1 MKKELKFKGK
11 KVLIFG
17 LGILGGGVEA
27 AKWFYKNGAKI
38 IITDKKTKKELL
50 PSIKRL
56 KKIKAKY
63 ILGEH
68 RFEDIDSSDIIYF
81 NPGVSYK
88 SEWVNYAKEKEKEV
102 ANDCYLFFKYAKGDV
117 IAITGTRG
125 KTTTTTWIY
134 ELLIQVY
141 NDYTNNQHNKLPE
154 LNDRID
160 FTQIARPNNILEYKP
175 NNKSFGPDSGNEFG
189 HNSGRDVLLGGNQP
203 ERSLFKI
210 LDKTKEDTI
219 SVLELSCFQLEFYPT
234 TDEHGFKHGLTRIDI
249 ETADER
255 GFNTDKHGYSV
266 YADKHGLQRRST
278 RIDNNITDQIL
289 SEQSVLSPNQSVSII
304 KAPNIAIITNI
315 YNDHLNRYSSFEEY
329 ASIKARIFQNQT
341 ENDYLILNL
350 DNDWTNFFLRL
361 KPKSQVYFVSLRG
374 VPQTKRTQFGQVKV
388 KGGIYIK
395 DEKIFIEDKDNACL
409 HKFAL
414 SLPAST
420 LKEIYGEHNL
430 YNLLFALLAVYL
442 YLKSKNIKNPQ
453 DKIKKLKN
461 FILNL
466 KTPEFRQE
474 IIYKDKN
481 LIIVNDSAA
490 TSPDATIKAI
500 ERFKKYICPKS
511 SRGARKSLRNLILIT
526 GGTDKNLDF
535 KDLAK
540 KIKKEIKPENLIL
553 INGSATKKLIEEL
566 RKIKYPLTEENIFE
580 DLREAIHHGLMRILE
595 LINADSKLINVDSKR
610 MKTDKNDPHISV
622 PNPNESVG
630 ENDPYK
636 SVLNPHTSVI
646 LFSPASASFEK
657 FKNEFDR
664 GKKFNKIINGM
675 LKLVYGRNKK

>member
-50 PSIKRL
+50 PSIKKL

-63 ILGEH
+63 VLGKH

-88 SEWVNYAKEKEKEV
+88 SKWVKYAKEKGKEIV
-102 ANDCYLFFKYAKGDV
+102 NDCYIFFKYAKGDI

-134 ELLIQVY
+134 ELLTQTY
-141 NDYTNNQHNKLPE
+141 NIYPNNRPNKLPE
-154 LNDRID
+154 SSDRI
-160 FTQIARPNNILEYKP
+160 
-175 NNKSFGPDSGNEFG
+175 FG
-189 HNSGRDVLLGGNQP
+189 HNSGKVFGENSGRNILLGGNQP

-234 TDEHGFKHGLTRIDI
+234 ADERGFKHGLTRRDI
-249 ETADER
+249 ETTHER
-255 GFNTDKHGYSV
+255 EFNPDKHGF
-266 YADKHGLQRRST
+266 
-278 RIDNNITDQIL
+278 
-289 SEQSVLSPNQSVSII
+289 I

-329 ASIKARIFQNQT
+329 ASIKAKIFQNQT

-350 DNDWTNFFLRL
+350 DNKWTDFFLRL
-361 KPKSQVYFVSLRG
+361 KPKSQVYFVSLHG

-388 KGGIYIK
+388 RGGIYIK
-395 DEKIFIEDKDNACL
+395 DEKIFIEDRDNACL
-409 HKFAL
+409 HKFTLNL
-414 SLPAST
+414 SASA

-442 YLKSKNIKNPQ
+442 YLKSKDIKNPQ
-453 DKIKKLKN
+453 NKIKKLKN

-481 LIIVNDSAA
+481 LLIVNDSAA
-490 TSPDATIKAI
+490 TSPDATINAI
-500 ERFKKYICPKS
+500 ERFKKY
-511 SRGARKSLRNLILIT
+511 RNLILIT

-566 RKIKYPLTEENIFE
+566 RKIKYPLIEENIFE
-580 DLREAIHHGLMRILE
+580 DLKEAIHHGLMRILE
-595 LINADSKLINVDSKR
+595 LINADSKQIGTN
-610 MKTDKNDPHISV
+610 KNDP
-622 PNPNESVG
+622 
-630 ENDPYK
+630 YR
-636 SVLNPHTSVI
+636 SVLNPHISVI

-664 GKKFNKIINGM
+664 GKKFNRIIKAM

>member
-1 MKKELKFKGK
+1 MKRELKFKGK

-17 LGILGGGVEA
+17 LGLLGGGIEA

-38 IITDKKTKKELL
+38 IITDKKTKEELL
-50 PSIKRL
+50 SSIKKL

-63 ILGEH
+63 VLGKH
-68 RFEDIDSSDIIYF
+68 RFEDIDSSDIVYF

-88 SEWVNYAKEKEKEV
+88 SEWVKYAKEKGKEV
-102 ANDCYLFFKYAKGDV
+102 VNDCYIFFKYAKGDI

-134 ELLIQVY
+134 ELLRKFFE
-141 NDYTNNQHNKLPE
+141 N
-154 LNDRID
+154 R
-160 FTQIARPNNILEYKP
+160 
-175 NNKSFGPDSGNEFG
+175 
-189 HNSGRDVLLGGNQP
+189 VLLGGNQP
-203 ERSLFKI
+203 EKSLFKI
-210 LDKTKEDTI
+210 LDKTKENTI
-219 SVLELSCFQLEFYPT
+219 SVLEISSFQLEFYPT
-234 TDEHGFKHGLTRIDI
+234 TDKRGLQRGLTRIDNDTADEHGFVNGLTRIDI
-249 ETADER
+249 GTTDKR

-266 YADKHGLQRRST
+266 YADKRGSQRRST
-278 RIDNNITDQIL
+278 RIDNNIADQIL
-289 SEQSVLSPNQSVSII
+289 LEQPVLSLNQSVSII
-304 KAPNIAIITNI
+304 KAPKIAIITNI

-350 DNDWTNFFLRL
+350 DNKWTKFFLRL
-361 KPKSQVYFVSLRG
+361 KPKSQVYFVSLHG
-374 VPQTKRTQFGQVKV
+374 LPQTKRRQFGQVKV
-388 KGGIYIK
+388 RGGIYIK
-395 DEKIFIEDKDNACL
+395 NEKVFIEDKDNACL
-409 HKFAL
+409 CKPAL
-414 SLPAST
+414 GLPVSA

-430 YNLLFALLAVYL
+430 YNLLFALLTVYL

-466 KTPEFRQE
+466 KTPKFRQE

-490 TSPDATIKAI
+490 TSPDATINAI

-511 SRGARKSLRNLILIT
+511 PREARKSLRNLILIT

-535 KDLAK
+535 KELAK

-553 INGSATKKLIEEL
+553 LNGSATKKLIEEL
-566 RKIKYPLTEENIFE
+566 RKIKYPLIEENIFE
-580 DLREAIHHGLMRILE
+580 DLKEAVYRGLTLILTHIKE
-595 LINADSKLINVDSKR
+595 DKEIRNHQR
-610 MKTDKNDPHISV
+610 DKNLR
-622 PNPNESVG
+622 
-630 ENDPYK
+630 K
-636 SVLNPHTSVI
+636 SVLYPRLSVV

-664 GKKFNKIINGM
+664 GKKFNKIIKAM
-675 LKLVYGRNKK
+675 LK

>member
-1 MKKELKFKGK
+1 MKRELKFKGK

-17 LGILGGGVEA
+17 LGLLGGGVEA
-27 AKWFYKNGAKI
+27 VRWFYKNGAKI
-38 IITDKKTKKELL
+38 IITDKKTKEELL
-50 PSIKRL
+50 PSIKKL

-63 ILGEH
+63 VLGQH
-68 RFEDIDSSDIIYF
+68 RFEDIDSCDIVYF

-88 SEWVNYAKEKEKEV
+88 SEWVKYAKEKGKEV
-102 ANDCYLFFKYAKGDV
+102 VNDCYIFFKYAKGDI

-134 ELLIQVY
+134 ELLTQTLQTERRLGGQY
-141 NDYTNNQHNKLPE
+141 ADYTDLMRTEQ
-154 LNDRID
+154 
-160 FTQIARPNNILEYKP
+160 
-175 NNKSFGPDSGNEFG
+175 KSISAK
-189 HNSGRDVLLGGNQP
+189 SALSSAKSVLLGGNQP
-203 ERSLFKI
+203 EKSLFKI
-210 LDKTKEDTI
+210 LDKTKENTI
-219 SVLELSCFQLEFYPT
+219 SVLEISSFQLEFYPT
-234 TDEHGFKHGLTRIDI
+234 ADERRFVNGLTRIDI
-249 ETADER
+249 GTADER
-255 GFNTDKHGYSV
+255 GFNTDKRGYSV
-266 YADKHGLQRRST
+266 YADKRGSQRRST
-278 RIDNNITDQIL
+278 RIDNNIADQIL
-289 SEQSVLSPNQSVSII
+289 LEQPVLSLNQSVSII
-304 KAPNIAIITNI
+304 KAPKIAIITNI

-329 ASIKARIFQNQT
+329 ASIKAKIFQNQT

-350 DNDWTNFFLRL
+350 DNDWTKFFLRL

-374 VPQTKRTQFGQVKV
+374 LPQTKRRQFGQVKV
-388 KGGIYIK
+388 RGGIYIK
-395 DEKIFIEDKDNACL
+395 DEKVFIEDKDNACL
-409 HKFAL
+409 RKSAL
-414 SLPAST
+414 DLPVSA

-430 YNLLFALLAVYL
+430 YNLLFALLTVYL

-481 LIIVNDSAA
+481 LLIVNDSAA
-490 TSPDATIKAI
+490 TSPDATINAI
-500 ERFKKYICPKS
+500 ERFKKYKD
-511 SRGARKSLRNLILIT
+511 LILIT

-535 KDLAK
+535 KELAK

-553 INGSATKKLIEEL
+553 LNGSATKKLIEEL
-566 RKIKYPLTEENIFE
+566 RKIKYSLIEENIFE
-580 DLREAIHHGLMRILE
+580 DLKEAVYRGLTHIKENKKIR
-595 LINADSKLINVDSKR
+595 DHQR
-610 MKTDKNDPHISV
+610 DKNRGKSALYPRLSV
-622 PNPNESVG
+622 V
-630 ENDPYK
+630 
-636 SVLNPHTSVI
+636 

>member
-1 MKKELKFKGK
+1 MKRKLKFEGK

-17 LGILGGGVEA
+17 LGLLGGGIEA

-50 PSIKRL
+50 SSIKKL

-63 ILGEH
+63 VLGKH
-68 RFEDIDSSDIIYF
+68 RFEDIDSSDIVYF

-88 SEWVNYAKEKEKEV
+88 SEWVKYAKEKGKEV
-102 ANDCYLFFKYAKGDV
+102 VNDCYIFFKYAKGDI

-134 ELLIQVY
+134 ELLR
-141 NDYTNNQHNKLPE
+141 K
-154 LNDRID
+154 
-160 FTQIARPNNILEYKP
+160 F
-175 NNKSFGPDSGNEFG
+175 FGKK
-189 HNSGRDVLLGGNQP
+189 VLLGGNQP

-219 SVLELSCFQLEFYPT
+219 SVLEISSFQLEFYPT
-234 TDEHGFKHGLTRIDI
+234 TDERGFKHGLTRIDI
-249 ETADER
+249 KTTHER
-255 GFNTDKHGYSV
+255 EFNTDKHGYSV
-266 YADKHGLQRRST
+266 YADKRGLQRRST
-278 RIDNNITDQIL
+278 RIDNNIADQIL
-289 SEQSVLSPNQSVSII
+289 LEQSVLSLNQSVSII
-304 KAPNIAIITNI
+304 KAPKIAIITNI

-329 ASIKARIFQNQT
+329 AGIKAKIFQNQT

-350 DNDWTNFFLRL
+350 DNDWTKFFLRL

-374 VPQTKRTQFGQVKV
+374 LPQTKRKQFGQVKV
-388 KGGIYIK
+388 RGGIYIK
-395 DEKIFIEDKDNACL
+395 DEKVFIEDKDNACL
-409 HKFAL
+409 RKSAL
-414 SLPAST
+414 SLPVSAFR
-420 LKEIYGEHNL
+420 KIYGEHNI

-453 DKIKKLKN
+453 NKIKKLKN
-461 FILNL
+461 FIFNL

-481 LIIVNDSAA
+481 LMIVNDSAA
-490 TSPDATIKAI
+490 TSPDATINAI

-511 SRGARKSLRNLILIT
+511 PREVRKSLRNLILIT

-535 KDLAK
+535 EELAK

-566 RKIKYPLTEENIFE
+566 RKIKYPLIEENIFE
-580 DLREAIHHGLMRILE
+580 DLREAVYRGLMLILTQ
-595 LINADSKLINVDSKR
+595 INVDKNICDHQR
-610 MKTDKNDPHISV
+610 DKNPRKSALYPRLSV
-622 PNPNESVG
+622 V
-630 ENDPYK
+630 
-636 SVLNPHTSVI
+636 

-675 LKLVYGRNKK
+675 LKLVYGRNKKR

>member
-1 MKKELKFKGK
+1 MKRKLKFEGK

-17 LGILGGGVEA
+17 LGLLGGGVAA

-50 PSIKRL
+50 PSIKKL

-63 ILGEH
+63 VLGKH
-68 RFEDIDSSDIIYF
+68 RFEDIDSSDIVYF
-81 NPGVSYK
+81 NPGVNYK
-88 SEWVNYAKEKEKEV
+88 SEWVKYAKDKGKEIV
-102 ANDCYLFFKYAKGDV
+102 NDCYIFFKYAKGDI

-125 KTTTTTWIY
+125 KTTTTIWIY
-134 ELLIQVY
+134 ELLTQVSNIY
-141 NDYTNNQHNKLPE
+141 PNNRPNRLPE
-154 LNDRID
+154 SSDRIE
-160 FTQIARPNNILEYKP
+160 FTRITRPNNIYPNKIP
-175 NNKSFGPDSGNEFG
+175 NNIPEYQSNKDQRFGPNSGNKFGIDSGIDIKFG
-189 HNSGRDVLLGGNQP
+189 PNSGKVFGQNSGRNILLGGNQP

-219 SVLELSCFQLEFYPT
+219 SVLELSSFQLEFYSN
-234 TDEHGFKHGLTRIDI
+234 
-249 ETADER
+249 ADLR
-255 GFNTDKHGYSV
+255 RLD
-266 YADKHGLQRRST
+266 ADLRR
-278 RIDNNITDQIL
+278 L
-289 SEQSVLSPNQSVSII
+289 SNI
-304 KAPNIAIITNI
+304 KAPKIAIITNI
-315 YNDHLNRYSSFEEY
+315 YNDHLNRYSSLEEY
-329 ASIKARIFQNQT
+329 AEVKAKIFQNQT
-341 ENDYLILNL
+341 ENDFLILNL
-350 DNDWTNFFLRL
+350 DNDWTNFFLSL

-374 VPQTKRTQFGQVKV
+374 VPQTKRKQFGQVKV
-388 KGGIYIK
+388 RGGIYIK
-395 DEKIFIEDKDNACL
+395 NEKVFIEDKDNACL
-409 HKFAL
+409 RKSAL
-414 SLPAST
+414 SLPVSAFR
-420 LKEIYGEHNL
+420 KIYGEHNL
-430 YNLLFALLAVYL
+430 YNLLFALLTVYL

-466 KTPEFRQE
+466 RTPEFRQE

-481 LIIVNDSAA
+481 LMIVNDSAA
-490 TSPDATIKAI
+490 TSPDATINAI

-511 SRGARKSLRNLILIT
+511 PREVRKSLRNLILIT

-553 INGSATKKLIEEL
+553 LNGSATKKLIEEL
-566 RKIKYPLTEENIFE
+566 RKIKYPLIEENIFE
-580 DLREAIHHGLMRILE
+580 DLREAVYRGLTLILTQ
-595 LINADSKLINVDSKR
+595 INADKNIRDHQR
-610 MKTDKNDPHISV
+610 DKNPR
-622 PNPNESVG
+622 
-630 ENDPYK
+630 K
-636 SVLNPHTSVI
+636 SALYLRLSAV

>member
-1 MKKELKFKGK
+1 MKRELKFKGK

-17 LGILGGGVEA
+17 LGLLGGGIEA
-27 AKWFYKNGAKI
+27 AKWFYKNGAKL

-134 ELLIQVY
+134 ELLRQVY
-141 NDYTNNQHNKLPE
+141 NDYTNNRHNKLPE

-160 FTQIARPNNILEYKP
+160 FTRIARPNNIIEYKT

-210 LDKTKEDTI
+210 LDKTKEDSI
-219 SVLELSCFQLEFYPT
+219 SVLEISSFQLEFYSN
-234 TDEHGFKHGLTRIDI
+234 
-249 ETADER
+249 ADSR
-255 GFNTDKHGYSV
+255 RLD
-266 YADKHGLQRRST
+266 ADSRR
-278 RIDNNITDQIL
+278 L
-289 SEQSVLSPNQSVSII
+289 SDI
-304 KAPNIAIITNI
+304 KAPKIAIITNI
-315 YNDHLNRYSSFEEY
+315 YKDHLNRYSSFEEY
-329 ASIKARIFQNQT
+329 ASVKAKIFQNQT

-350 DNDWTNFFLRL
+350 DNNWTNFFLSL

-374 VPQTKRTQFGQVKV
+374 PIRTKHGHFGQVKV

-395 DEKIFIEDKDNACL
+395 DEKMFIEDETNDCL
-409 HKFAL
+409 RKSAL
-414 SLPAST
+414 SLPVST
-420 LKEIYGEHNL
+420 FKEIYGEHNF
-430 YNLLFALLAVYL
+430 YNLLFAILAVYL
-442 YLKSKNIKNPQ
+442 YLKSKNIKDPQ

-474 IIYKDKN
+474 IVYKDKN
-481 LIIVNDSAA
+481 LMIVNDSAA
-490 TSPDATIKAI
+490 TSPDATINAI

-511 SRGARKSLRNLILIT
+511 PREFRKSLQDLILIT

-540 KIKKEIKPENLIL
+540 KIKKEIKPKNLIL
-553 INGSATKKLIEEL
+553 LNGSATKKLIEEL
-566 RKIKYPLTEENIFE
+566 KKIKYPLIEENIFE
-580 DLREAIHHGLMRILE
+580 DLRKAAIKALTLD
-595 LINADSKLINVDSKR
+595 NSSKIYPNNNR
-610 MKTDKNDPHISV
+610 MNY
-622 PNPNESVG
+622 PNKKPNENLKFGKNSGKVFG
-630 ENDPYK
+630 QYSGN
-636 SVLNPHTSVI
+636 SSTI

-664 GKKFNKIINGM
+664 GKKFNKIIKIYM
-675 LKLVYGRNKK
+675 LK

>member
-1 MKKELKFKGK
+1 MKRELKFKGK

-17 LGILGGGVEA
+17 LGLLGGGIEA
-27 AKWFYKNGAKI
+27 AKWFYKNGAKL

-134 ELLIQVY
+134 ELLRQVY
-141 NDYTNNQHNKLPE
+141 NDYTNNRHNKLPE

-160 FTQIARPNNILEYKP
+160 FTRIARPNNIIEYKT

-210 LDKTKEDTI
+210 LDKTKEDSI
-219 SVLELSCFQLEFYPT
+219 SVLEISSFQLEFYSN
-234 TDEHGFKHGLTRIDI
+234 
-249 ETADER
+249 ADSR
-255 GFNTDKHGYSV
+255 RLD
-266 YADKHGLQRRST
+266 ADSRR
-278 RIDNNITDQIL
+278 L
-289 SEQSVLSPNQSVSII
+289 SDI
-304 KAPNIAIITNI
+304 KAPKIAIITNI

-329 ASIKARIFQNQT
+329 ASVKAKIFQNQT

-350 DNDWTNFFLRL
+350 DNNWTNFFLSL

-374 VPQTKRTQFGQVKV
+374 PIRTKHGHFGQVKV

-395 DEKIFIEDKDNACL
+395 DEKMFIEDETNDCL
-409 HKFAL
+409 RKSAL
-414 SLPAST
+414 SLPVST
-420 LKEIYGEHNL
+420 FKEIYGEHNF
-430 YNLLFALLAVYL
+430 YNLLFAILAVYL
-442 YLKSKNIKNPQ
+442 YLKSKNIKDPQ

-474 IIYKDKN
+474 IVYKDKN
-481 LIIVNDSAA
+481 LMIVNDSAA
-490 TSPDATIKAI
+490 TSPDATINAI

-511 SRGARKSLRNLILIT
+511 PREVRKSLQDLILIT

-540 KIKKEIKPENLIL
+540 KIKKEIKPKNLIL
-553 INGSATKKLIEEL
+553 LNGSATKKLIEEL
-566 RKIKYPLTEENIFE
+566 RKLKYPLIEENIFE
-580 DLREAIHHGLMRILE
+580 DLRKAVIKALTLD
-595 LINADSKLINVDSKR
+595 NSSKIYPNNNR
-610 MKTDKNDPHISV
+610 MNY
-622 PNPNESVG
+622 PNKKPNENLKFGKNSGKVFG
-630 ENDPYK
+630 QYSGN
-636 SVLNPHTSVI
+636 SSTI

-664 GKKFNKIINGM
+664 GKKFNKIIKAM
-675 LKLVYGRNKK
+675 LK

>member
-17 LGILGGGVEA
+17 LGLLGGGIEA
-27 AKWFYKNGAKI
+27 AKWFYKNGAKL

-125 KTTTTTWIY
+125 KTTTTIWIY
-134 ELLIQVY
+134 ELLKKFFK
-141 NDYTNNQHNKLPE
+141 NN
-154 LNDRID
+154 
-160 FTQIARPNNILEYKP
+160 
-175 NNKSFGPDSGNEFG
+175 
-189 HNSGRDVLLGGNQP
+189 VLLGGNQP

-210 LDKTKEDTI
+210 LDKTKEDSI
-219 SVLELSCFQLEFYPT
+219 SVLEISSFQLEFYPHA
-234 TDEHGFKHGLTRIDI
+234 DLRRLNADLRRLN
-249 ETADER
+249 ADER
-255 GFNTDKHGYSV
+255 G
-266 YADKHGLQRRST
+266 LQRGLT
-278 RIDNNITDQIL
+278 RIDNNIADQIL
-289 SEQSVLSPNQSVSII
+289 SEPSVLSLNQSVSII
-304 KAPNIAIITNI
+304 KAPKIAIITNI

-329 ASIKARIFQNQT
+329 ASVKAKIFQNQT

-374 VPQTKRTQFGQVKV
+374 PIRTKHGHFGQVKV

-395 DEKIFIEDKDNACL
+395 DEKIFIEDENNDCL
-409 HKFAL
+409 RKSAL
-414 SLPAST
+414 SLTVSAF
-420 LKEIYGEHNL
+420 KEIYGEHNL
-430 YNLLFALLAVYL
+430 YNLLFALLTIYL
-442 YLKSKNIKNPQ
+442 YLKSKNIRNPQ

-474 IIYKDKN
+474 IVYKDKN
-481 LIIVNDSAA
+481 LMIVNDSAA
-490 TSPDATIKAI
+490 TSPDATINAI
-500 ERFKKYICPKS
+500 ERFKKYICPKKS
-511 SRGARKSLRNLILIT
+511 AMYKLFRTLNGLNGLYGQEKQKRGPNRQCLGRTGPSEAQKSLGDLILIT

-540 KIKKEIKPENLIL
+540 KIKEEIKPKNLIL
-553 INGSATKKLIEEL
+553 LNGSATKKLIEEL
-566 RKIKYPLTEENIFE
+566 RKIKYPLIEENIFE
-580 DLREAIHHGLMRILE
+580 DLREAIYRGLMRISE
-595 LINADSKLINVDSKR
+595 RINADSKRI
-610 MKTDKNDPHISV
+610 KTDKNDPHISV

-630 ENDPYK
+630 ENNPYR
-636 SVLNPHTSVI
+636 SVLNPYISVV

-664 GKKFNKIINGM
+664 GKKFNKIIKAM
-675 LKLVYGRNKK
+675 LK

>member
-1 MKKELKFKGK
+1 MKRELKFKGK

-17 LGILGGGVEA
+17 LGLLGGGIEA
-27 AKWFYKNGAKI
+27 AKWFYKNGAKL

-134 ELLIQVY
+134 ELLRQVY
-141 NDYTNNQHNKLPE
+141 NDYTNNRHNKLPE

-160 FTQIARPNNILEYKP
+160 FTRIARPNNIIEYKT

-210 LDKTKEDTI
+210 LDKTKEDSI
-219 SVLELSCFQLEFYPT
+219 SVLEISSFQLEFYPT
-234 TDEHGFKHGLTRIDI
+234 DKCGFTNGLIRINDYN
-249 ETADER
+249 ANER
-255 GFNTDKHGYSV
+255 GFV
-266 YADKHGLQRRST
+266 
-278 RIDNNITDQIL
+278 
-289 SEQSVLSPNQSVSII
+289 
-304 KAPNIAIITNI
+304 KAPKIAIITNI

-329 ASIKARIFQNQT
+329 ASVKAKIFQNQT

-350 DNDWTNFFLRL
+350 DNNWTNFFLSL

-374 VPQTKRTQFGQVKV
+374 PIRTKHGHFGQVKV

-395 DEKIFIEDKDNACL
+395 DEKMFIEDETNDCL
-409 HKFAL
+409 RKSAL
-414 SLPAST
+414 SLPVST
-420 LKEIYGEHNL
+420 FKEIYGEHNF
-430 YNLLFALLAVYL
+430 YNLLFAILAVYL
-442 YLKSKNIKNPQ
+442 YLKSKNIKDPQ

-474 IIYKDKN
+474 IVYKDKN
-481 LIIVNDSAA
+481 LMIVNDSAA
-490 TSPDATIKAI
+490 TSPDATINAI

-511 SRGARKSLRNLILIT
+511 PREVRKSLQDLILIT

-553 INGSATKKLIEEL
+553 LNGSATKKLIEEL
-566 RKIKYPLTEENIFE
+566 RKIKYPLIEENIFE
-580 DLREAIHHGLMRILE
+580 DLREAIYRGLMRISE
-595 LINADSKLINVDSKR
+595 RINADSKLNG
-610 MKTDKNDPHISV
+610 TNKN
-622 PNPNESVG
+622 NP
-630 ENDPYK
+630 YRF
-636 SVLNPHTSVI
+636 VLNPYISVV

-664 GKKFNKIINGM
+664 GKKFNKIIKIYM
-675 LKLVYGRNKK
+675 LK

>member
-1 MKKELKFKGK
+1 MKRELKFKGK

-17 LGILGGGVEA
+17 LGLLGGGIEA
-27 AKWFYKNGAKI
+27 AKWFYKNGAKL

-134 ELLIQVY
+134 ELLRQVY
-141 NDYTNNQHNKLPE
+141 NDYTNNRHNKLPE

-160 FTQIARPNNILEYKP
+160 FTRIARPNNIIEYKP

-203 ERSLFKI
+203 KRSLFKI
-210 LDKTKEDTI
+210 LDKTKEDSI
-219 SVLELSCFQLEFYPT
+219 SVLEISSFQLEFYSN
-234 TDEHGFKHGLTRIDI
+234 
-249 ETADER
+249 ADSR
-255 GFNTDKHGYSV
+255 RLD
-266 YADKHGLQRRST
+266 ADSRR
-278 RIDNNITDQIL
+278 L
-289 SEQSVLSPNQSVSII
+289 SDI
-304 KAPNIAIITNI
+304 KAPKIAIITNI

-329 ASIKARIFQNQT
+329 ASVKAKIFQNQT

-350 DNDWTNFFLRL
+350 DNNWTNFFLSL

-374 VPQTKRTQFGQVKV
+374 PIRTKHGHFGQVKV

-395 DEKIFIEDKDNACL
+395 DEKMFIEDETNDCL
-409 HKFAL
+409 RKSAL
-414 SLPAST
+414 SLPVST
-420 LKEIYGEHNL
+420 FKEIYGEHNF
-430 YNLLFALLAVYL
+430 YNLLFAILAVYL
-442 YLKSKNIKNPQ
+442 YLKSKNIKDPQ

-466 KTPEFRQE
+466 KSPEFRQE
-474 IIYKDKN
+474 IVYKDKN
-481 LIIVNDSAA
+481 LMIVNDSAA
-490 TSPDATIKAI
+490 TSPDATINAI
-500 ERFKKYICPKS
+500 ERFKKYIRPKS
-511 SRGARKSLRNLILIT
+511 PREVRKSLQNLILIT

-540 KIKKEIKPENLIL
+540 KIKKEIKPKNLIL
-553 INGSATKKLIEEL
+553 LNGSATKKLIEEL
-566 RKIKYPLTEENIFE
+566 RKIKYPLIEENIFE
-580 DLREAIHHGLMRILE
+580 DLRKAVIKALTLD
-595 LINADSKLINVDSKR
+595 NSSKIYPNNNR
-610 MKTDKNDPHISV
+610 MNY
-622 PNPNESVG
+622 PNKKPNENLKFGKNSGKVFG
-630 ENDPYK
+630 QYSGN
-636 SVLNPHTSVI
+636 SSTI

-664 GKKFNKIINGM
+664 GKKFNKIIKAM
-675 LKLVYGRNKK
+675 LK

>member
-1 MKKELKFKGK
+1 MIEEIKNK

-17 LGILGGGVEA
+17 LGLLGGGVEA
-27 AKWFYKNGAKI
+27 VKWFYKNGAKI
-38 IITDKKTKKELL
+38 IITDKKTEKELL
-50 PSIKRL
+50 PSIKKL

-63 ILGEH
+63 VLGKH
-68 RFEDIDSSDIIYF
+68 RFEDIDSSDIVYF

-88 SEWVNYAKEKEKEV
+88 SEWVKYAKEKGKEV
-102 ANDCYLFFKYAKGDV
+102 VNDCYLFFKYAKGDV

-134 ELLIQVY
+134 ELLTQTLRTEHRLGGQY
-141 NDYTNNQHNKLPE
+141 ADYTDLMHPAPEHNTVRGSPESALRTGSGQTMQKNNS
-154 LNDRID
+154 
-160 FTQIARPNNILEYKP
+160 A
-175 NNKSFGPDSGNEFG
+175 KSALS
-189 HNSGRDVLLGGNQP
+189 SAKSALLGGNQP

-210 LDKTKEDTI
+210 LDKTNENTI
-219 SVLELSCFQLEFYPT
+219 SVLEISSFQLEFYSN
-234 TDEHGFKHGLTRIDI
+234 
-249 ETADER
+249 ADLR
-255 GFNTDKHGYSV
+255 RLD
-266 YADKHGLQRRST
+266 ADLRR
-278 RIDNNITDQIL
+278 L
-289 SEQSVLSPNQSVSII
+289 SNI
-304 KAPNIAIITNI
+304 KAPKIAIITNI

-329 ASIKARIFQNQT
+329 AGIKAKIFQNQT

-374 VPQTKRTQFGQVKV
+374 LPQTKRKQFGQVKV
-388 KGGIYIK
+388 RGGIYIK
-395 DEKIFIEDKDNACL
+395 NEKVFIEDKDNACL
-409 HKFAL
+409 RKSAL
-414 SLPAST
+414 SLPVSAFR
-420 LKEIYGEHNL
+420 KIYGEHNL
-430 YNLLFALLAVYL
+430 YNLLFALLTVYL

-481 LIIVNDSAA
+481 LMIVNDSAA
-490 TSPDATIKAI
+490 TSPDATINAI

-511 SRGARKSLRNLILIT
+511 PREVRKSLRNLILIT

-553 INGSATKKLIEEL
+553 LNGSATKKLIEEL
-566 RKIKYPLTEENIFE
+566 RKIKYPLIEENIFE
-580 DLREAIHHGLMRILE
+580 DLREAVYRGLTLILTQ
-595 LINADSKLINVDSKR
+595 INADKNIRDHQR
-610 MKTDKNDPHISV
+610 DKNPRKSALYLRLSV
-622 PNPNESVG
+622 V
-630 ENDPYK
+630 
-636 SVLNPHTSVI
+636 